1 MSAYSGIATAAHVYP
16 LFRVRQGVLQYRTMT
31 EKDLAEQVSGLQG
44 AGRESPSFHTAMAHL
59 YRGEIHRMTVWRQRL
74 DITSNWG
81 ILLTVA
87 LATFTLGS
95 AQVPHYTLL
104 LGISIL
110 GISVLIEAR
119 RYRHLHH
126 SQWRLYLMEVGY
138 FRDQL
143 VPLHPEDQQR
153 WRSLLAEDL
162 RQPRLCISWFLAVR
176 SRLRRNYLLVLYFV
190 EMVWLT
196 KLFIHPDSPESG
208 PQFLARF
215 AVGELI
221 PHWLV
226 AASALAFLAAATVM
240 ALTCPCQEELENW
253 TSLTQTCSSS
263 VEKGKLRGSGR

>member
-1 MSAYSGIATAAHVYP
+1 
-16 LFRVRQGVLQYRTMT
+16 MT
-31 EKDLAEQVSGLQG
+31 DAQLADRIGGPQAKEQDPS
-44 AGRESPSFHTAMAHL
+44 SFHTAMAHL
-59 YRGEIHRMTVWRQRL
+59 YRGEMHRMTVWRQRL

-95 AQVPHYTLL
+95 SQVPHYTLL
-104 LGISIL
+104 LGLSIL

-126 SQWRLYLMEVGY
+126 SKWRLFLIEVGY
-138 FRDQL
+138 FSEAL
-143 VPLHPEDQQR
+143 VPSNRLEQQR

-162 RQPRLCISWFLAVR
+162 RHPRLCISWFLAAR

-196 KLFIHPDSPESG
+196 KLFIHPDSPASG
-208 PQFLARF
+208 SQFLTRF
-215 AVGELI
+215 AVGDLI

-226 AASALAFLAAATVM
+226 STSAAIFLVVATVL

-253 TSLTQTCSSS
+253 SSLMQSCSPEMEGG
-263 VEKGKLRGSGR
+263 EKHGNDS